1 MAGPAALS
9 VATDGVGVGAGPAA
23 VTLGAGS
30 AEVREG
36 SPAGLTFAAPETV
49 DAPVHEVQSGAGGDE
64 RHHDPVSRQGIAAEM
79 HVPAVPGVVG
89 HAHRLGVCGEQ
100 DVQVRRPRVLLSQ
113 IYHLHPLREEVLQLS
128 QPVFLDIVVVQDQ
141 PAGPAVVCGNRHRSR
156 GLGEELKPETN
167 TVRTVR
173 VYVHKTITPGWVHD
187 DHT

>member
-1 MAGPAALS
+1 MAGPVALS

-64 RHHDPVSRQGIAAEM
+64 RHHDPVSRQGITAEV
-79 HVPAVPGVVG
+79 HVPAVPGMVR

-100 DVQVRRPRVLLSQ
+100 DVQVRRPRVLFS
-113 IYHLHPLREEVLQLS
+113 
-128 QPVFLDIVVVQDQ
+128 
-141 PAGPAVVCGNRHRSR
+141 
-156 GLGEELKPETN
+156 
-167 TVRTVR
+167 
-173 VYVHKTITPGWVHD
+173 
-187 DHT
+187 